1 VGGSVLQYVG
11 VFSDITE
18 RWDKEQLVRHMALH
32 DGLTGLPNR
41 TLLMERLGQLIA
53 MSRREPRRI
62 ALMFLDLDG
71 FKKVNDTLGHAMG
84 DEVLKTVATRLSGL
98 LRNSDT
104 VARLGGD
111 EFVVL
116 LDNPENSERIAQIG
130 TRVIAVLNEPMRFDD
145 VEAHVGSSIGIA
157 VFLDGADSAEALLKR
172 ADGAMYAAKA
182 AGKNVFRFA

>member
-1 VGGSVLQYVG
+1 
-11 VFSDITE
+11 
-18 RWDKEQLVRHMALH
+18 MALH

-53 MSRREPRRI
+53 LSRRESHHV

-71 FKKVNDTLGHAMG
+71 FKKVNDTLGHSIG

-116 LDNPENSERIAQIG
+116 LYNPESSESIAQIG
-130 TRVIAVLNEPMRFDD
+130 ARVIAVLNEPMQFDE
-145 VEAHVGSSIGIA
+145 VEARVGTSIGIA
-157 VFLDGADSAEALLKR
+157 VFRDGTDSAEALLKR
-172 ADGAMYAAKA
+172 ADDAMYVAKA
-182 AGKNVFRFA
+182 AGKNVYRFSN